1 MKNDEKDYIFNFQEV
16 RDLDA
21 TLSEFRNDIKNLRAE
36 VKALSKKIDDR
47 HRKQYIMPSNEHKK
61 SFDWKTVGVVIG
73 SILATIYAMVGS

>member
-1 MKNDEKDYIFNFQEV
+1 MKNEDKDYIFNFEEV
-16 RDLDA
+16 RKLDA
-21 TLSEFRNDIKNLRAE
+21 RLSKIDSQIENIHRDIKELRKL
-36 VKALSKKIDDR
+36 VDDK